1 MEDVKLSVIIPCYNA
16 AETIGGLLESLARQ
30 DWPESCEVIVVDN
43 GSTDRSVIVTADYK
57 DHVPSLR
64 IVDASDK
71 RGRSHARNVGA
82 RHAMGDALVFCDADD
97 EVAEGWVAAIGE
109 AVISQNFV
117 ASRFD
122 FDKLNSSS
130 VAKFYAMH
138 EQKRGLQKL
147 WYPPFLLHAGG
158 CGLGVKKSLHES
170 IGGFDETLPRLQDTD
185 YCIRIQ
191 LAGQEL
197 YFANNAVVHVRGREQ
212 YGRMFE
218 QASRWAEYNVLM
230 YKKYGCPQRYE
241 LWRWRVYANECRA
254 LLNSLRNIRT
264 KEERVAMLWKLAWQ
278 IGKLKG
284 SIRYGVA
291 PV

>member
-1 MEDVKLSVIIPCYNA
+1 MKLSVIIPCYNA
-16 AETIGGLLESLARQ
+16 EQTIGSLLESLARQ
-30 DWPESCEVIVVDN
+30 SWTELWEVIVADN
-43 GSTDRSVIVTADYK
+43 GSTDRSVVVADKYK
-57 DHVPSLR
+57 DHVQNFR
-64 IVDASDK
+64 MVDASDK

-82 RHAMGDALVFCDADD
+82 RHAMGDWLVFCDADD

-109 AVISQNFV
+109 AVISRNFV

-130 VAKFYAMH
+130 VAKIYELHA
-138 EQKRGLQKL
+138 QKRGLQKL
-147 WYPPFLLHAGG
+147 GFAPFPLHAGG

-170 IGGFDETLPRLQDTD
+170 IGGFDETLPRSQDTD

-191 LAGQEL
+191 LAGQGL
-197 YFANNAVVHVRGREQ
+197 YFADNALVHVRVQER
-212 YGRMFE
+212 YARLLE
-218 QASRWAEYNVLM
+218 QASKWAEYNVLM
-230 YKKYGCPQRYE
+230 YKKYGCQQRYE
-241 LWRWRVYANECRA
+241 LWRWWVYANECRA
-254 LLNSLRNIRT
+254 LLNSLWNIRT
-264 KEERVAMLWKLAWQ
+264 KEERFLLLWKLAWQ